1 VKKSVDIVDLKMKST
16 LIVEKEKMV
25 LSLFI

>member
-1 VKKSVDIVDLKMKST
+1 MKKSVDIVDLKMKST